1 MIISGLIYGR
11 NCCLRLKQLE
21 LVVVVVVVVE
31 LGYVIQFRL
40 VPVVS

>member
-11 NCCLRLKQLE
+11 NCCLRLEQLE
-21 LVVVVVVVVE
+21 LVVVVVVE